1 MSEFKVRE
9 KMIAFVF
16 PGQGSQSIG
25 MGKDLFDTFESA
37 RLVFEEVDE
46 TLKQKLSQLIFSG
59 DADMLMRTENTQP
72 ALMAVSMAMVRVL
85 QKELNY
91 NLKDHASFLAGHSLG
106 EYSAHAAA
114 NSFSLSD
121 TARLLRTR
129 GLAMQEAVPV
139 GVGAMAALLGADFDQ
154 VALIAKEA
162 AGSDVCEVANDNSPG
177 QIVISGHKT
186 AIDRALE
193 IAKNQGIKRAVLLPV
208 SAPFHSSLMEPAQR
222 VMEKALAAVEARATD
237 VPIIA
242 NVTVT
247 PVKTPD
253 AYISCLVDQVTGR
266 VRWRET
272 ILFLKSQGTKKVI
285 EIGAGKV
292 LTGLVKRIDP
302 DMDAVALN
310 TPQDLET
317 FAQSL

>member
-1 MSEFKVRE
+1 
-9 KMIAFVF
+9 MIAFVF

-25 MGKDLFDTFESA
+25 MGKDLFDAFESA
-37 RLVFEEVDE
+37 RFVFEEVDE
-46 TLKQKLSQLIFSG
+46 TLKQKLSQLVFSG
-59 DADMLMRTENTQP
+59 DADELMRTENTQP

-85 QKELNY
+85 QKELGY
-91 NLKDHASFLAGHSLG
+91 HLKEHASFLAGHSLG
-106 EYSAHAAA
+106 EYAAHAAA

-121 TARLLRTR
+121 TAKLLRTR
-129 GLAMQEAVPV
+129 GLAMQKAVPV

-154 VALIAKEA
+154 VIAIAKEA
-162 AGSDVCEVANDNSPG
+162 AGSSDVCEVANDNSPG
-177 QIVISGHKT
+177 QIVISGHKV
-186 AIDRALE
+186 AIERAIE

-208 SAPFHSSLMEPAQR
+208 SAPFHSSLMLPAQT
-222 VMEKALAAVEARATD
+222 VMAEALAAVDARATE

-242 NVTVT
+242 NVTVSA
-247 PVKTPD
+247 VKTPD
-253 AYISCLVDQVTGR
+253 EYIPCLVDQVTGR

-272 ILFLKSQGTKKVI
+272 ILFLKSQGVKKVI

-302 DMDAVALN
+302 DMDAVSLN

>member
-1 MSEFKVRE
+1 
-9 KMIAFVF
+9 MIAFVF

-25 MGKDLFDTFESA
+25 MGKDLFDAFESA
-37 RLVFEEVDE
+37 RLVFEEIDE
-46 TLKQKLSQLIFSG
+46 ALKQKLSELVFSG
-59 DADMLMRTENTQP
+59 DVDELMRTENTQP

-85 QKELNY
+85 QKELGY
-91 NLKDHASFLAGHSLG
+91 HLKDHASFLAGHSLG
-106 EYSAHAAA
+106 EYAAHAAA

-121 TARLLRTR
+121 TAKLLRTR
-129 GLAMQEAVPV
+129 GLAMQKAVPV

-154 VALIAKEA
+154 AIAIASAA

-177 QIVISGHKT
+177 QIVISGHKI
-186 AIDRALE
+186 AIERALE
-193 IAKNQGIKRAVLLPV
+193 IAKSQGIKRAVLLPV
-208 SAPFHSSLMEPAQR
+208 SAPFHSSLMLPAQT
-222 VMEKALAAVEARATD
+222 VMAEALAAIDARATE

-242 NVTVT
+242 NVTVSA
-247 PVKTPD
+247 VKMPD
-253 AYISCLVDQVTGR
+253 EYIPCLVGQVTGR

-272 ILFLKSQGTKKVI
+272 ILFLKSQGVKKVI

-302 DMDAVALN
+302 DMDAVSLN